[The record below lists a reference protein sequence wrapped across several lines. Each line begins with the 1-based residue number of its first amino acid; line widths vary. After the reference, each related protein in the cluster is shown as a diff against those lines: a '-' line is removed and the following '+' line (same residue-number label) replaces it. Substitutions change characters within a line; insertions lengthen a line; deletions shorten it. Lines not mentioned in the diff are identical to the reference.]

1 LESTTKK
8 SYFDAMAIRYA
19 TAILTV
25 AGLLALV
32 LGLLL
37 WIGLGVNLISMHMLL
52 GLLAVGA
59 LWIVAIGQALAKN
72 GNRILALAALILGG
86 LTIWLGMI
94 QAALLNGPS
103 HWIIQLIHPM
113 LGLAT
118 VGLGHMAAARHRKAP
133 AS

>member
-1 LESTTKK
+1 
-8 SYFDAMAIRYA
+8 MAIRYA

-32 LGLLL
+32 LGVLL
-37 WIGLGVNLISMHMLL
+37 WIGVGVNLISMHMLL

-72 GNRILALAALILGG
+72 GNRLLALAALILGG

-94 QAALLNGPS
+94 QAALLSGGF
-103 HWIIQLIHPM
+103 HWIIQLIHLI

-118 VGLGHMAAARHRKAP
+118 IGLGHMAAVRHRNAP